1 MNCALFCNNA
11 PLRTQA
17 FYVRPY
23 NVKLTVL
30 AVLLTFIE
38 KVVQVLVEKKWL
50 LECVRTEKMFP

>member
-11 PLRTQA
+11 PLRAQA
-17 FYVRPY
+17 FYVRSY